1 MVQSPKDI
9 QMSRMISLPEEATLT
24 NDRTLLLSIARR
36 ILKNYS
42 TVAEDGEDVV
52 QKVLTETLV
61 KLRNGAVINDLS
73 SYLRTGV
80 ANRAISL
87 AKSLN
92 RSRGIFFE
100 LDNGFEGYM
109 ISGTPHEQ
117 SDWFLE
123 KELQFQHLKTQ
134 LSDKDRLVL
143 DMLMEGFAP
152 KAIAEI
158 LGVTM
163 SCFYVMKHR
172 LRRKFTYLLTE
183 KKAAKGGRD
192 GKSVK

>member
-1 MVQSPKDI
+1 MVRPAKNI
-9 QMSRMISLPEEATLT
+9 QMSRMITVLEEATLT
-24 NDRTLLLSIARR
+24 NERTLLLIIARR
-36 ILKNYS
+36 ILKNYP

-61 KLRNGAVINDLS
+61 KLRNGTVIDDLS

-80 ANRAISL
+80 ANRAINL

-92 RSRGIFFE
+92 RTKGIFFE

-117 SDWFLE
+117 SDWYLE
-123 KELQFQHLKTQ
+123 KESQFQHIKSQ
-134 LSDKDRLVL
+134 LSEKDRLVL

-158 LGVTM
+158 LDVTM